1 MSESTRRS
9 PSRGAGSDGSFNAP
23 YTASTSASPSGS
35 ASVHAASTTSDRSG
49 NREAGA
55 GDASP
60 HFHRSVGLFPAIAV
74 NMIQICGIG
83 PFLTIPAIVAVLNGP
98 LAVIGWICGAILAMA
113 DGLVW
118 AELGAAMP
126 GAGGTYLYVREA
138 FQYRTGKLMPF
149 LFVWTAMLSIP
160 LIMSTGIIGFVQ
172 YLGFFLPNLTPW
184 QSHAIGVVTVALV
197 VLALYRRIESIR
209 SLSTVLW
216 IIMILAV
223 GLTTAAAYTDF
234 HLTQAMSLPPEAASL
249 GKFFTGLG
257 AGLIIAIYDY
267 AGYNTTAYMGDELEN
282 PGRVMPR
289 SIIIS
294 ILAMMVFYLAM
305 NIGVIGTVPW
315 QDVAKSTSVASLV
328 VERNWGH
335 TAAAIVTVLILIAA
349 FASVFAGLLGGSRVP
364 FYAARDGVFL
374 SAFGKMHKKHN
385 FPHVAL
391 LVMGVV
397 TAAGTFFDL
406 TTVINMLVAVAVL
419 LQSVAQ
425 IAALTV
431 LRKRQPTLRRPYR
444 QWMYPLPSL
453 VALVG
458 WIYVFYATDHQSQLL
473 STAWIVFGLVVFLVW
488 ARIARQWPFG
498 PKQVREE
505 FLERQNAS
513 GQRP

>member
-1 MSESTRRS
+1 MSDPALTEGADSARPRAAAAAAAESTTHFRRS
-9 PSRGAGSDGSFNAP
+9 I
-23 YTASTSASPSGS
+23 
-35 ASVHAASTTSDRSG
+35 
-49 NREAGA
+49 
-55 GDASP
+55 
-60 HFHRSVGLFPAIAV
+60 GLAPAIAI
-74 NMIQICGIG
+74 NMIQICGVG
-83 PFLTIPAIVAVLNGP
+83 PFLTIPTIVAVMNGP
-98 LAVIGWICGAILAMA
+98 LAVIGWILGAVLAMA

-126 GAGGTYLYVREA
+126 GAGGTYLYLREA

-172 YLGFFLPNLTPW
+172 YLGFFLPGLTAL
-184 QSHAIGVVTVALV
+184 QSHVIGLV
-197 VLALYRRIESIR
+197 VVAFVVFALYRRIESIR
-209 SLSTVLW
+209 ALSAGLW
-216 IIMILAV
+216 IVMVLAV
-223 GLTTAAAYTDF
+223 GLTTAAAYSDY
-234 HLTQAMSLPPEAASL
+234 HLDLAMTLPAQSGDM

-267 AGYNTTAYMGDELEN
+267 AGYNTTAYMGDELKN

-294 ILAMMVFYLAM
+294 IIAMMVFYLAM

-328 VERNWGH
+328 VSRNWGH
-335 TAAAIVTVLILIAA
+335 AAASIVTALILVAA

-374 SAFGKMHKKHN
+374 SAFGKLHPKHD

-391 LVMGVV
+391 LAMGLV

-406 TTVINMLVAVAVL
+406 TTVINMLVAVSVL

-431 LRKRQPTLRRPYR
+431 LRKRQPRLARPYR
-444 QWMYPLPSL
+444 QWLYPLPS
-453 VALVG
+453 VIALVG
-458 WIYVFYATDHQSQLL
+458 WLYVLYATDRQSQVL
-473 STAWIVFGLVVFLVW
+473 SSAWLAIGLVAFLFW
-488 ARIARQWPFG
+488 ARVQRQWPFG
-498 PKQVREE
+498 PKDIREV
-505 FLERQNAS
+505 FVERQDAS
-513 GQRP
+513 SR